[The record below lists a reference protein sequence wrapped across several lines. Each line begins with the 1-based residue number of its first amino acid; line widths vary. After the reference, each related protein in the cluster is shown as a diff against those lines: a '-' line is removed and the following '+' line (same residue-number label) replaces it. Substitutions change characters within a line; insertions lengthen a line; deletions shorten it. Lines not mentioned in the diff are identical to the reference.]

1 MKKIFTLFSAMLMA
15 FVTNAT
21 KIVIN
26 GPTAPATQVENAL
39 KTNIPNYDTI
49 VLKAGTFFES
59 YSDYVKFNKNVVI
72 LADEKAAT
80 KPIVKIQAQIRM
92 YNGAKV
98 KVKGIEF
105 DGSAQGS
112 LKTET
117 EAAHAYE
124 HFILFID
131 GNSNKLEFENCV
143 FHDWGKGVNSS
154 GDIFSCRSDKS
165 ANFDSLTLKSC
176 TFNNNANRVFNIE
189 TTPKSLV
196 IEGCHFEDFTKP
208 ILYGSTTTAKLK
220 SCIIKDSYFNDDI
233 TAESAINWIGTKL
246 DYLNIENCQFS
257 GFTGDII
264 TGSTNIDSC
273 FIKNST
279 FSGSSTR
286 LIQVSTTTVD
296 TLQIDGCTF
305 SGFSEPV
312 IDCSATAT
320 MDTCIIKGSTF
331 TNITKNA
338 LNLSS
343 CTLKFVEIDGCTFT
357 NLKQPI
363 LVSNASSSLDSC
375 VIKGSS
381 NTGTNT
387 AANIINWTGTKL
399 DHLYMNGCT
408 FSGFSGVSL
417 VSSPALASLEV
428 FNTKVSGGTKFFEN
442 STNSGFIRLDGCE
455 VANYSNIMIEGTSS
469 SHLDSCII
477 KNCYFHNSTGSAI
490 FLRSSSTTNPC
501 DKLHVINSTFANF
514 SGFSDGLIEVR
525 TNDAFHSDP
534 NDDAEVLVDH
544 CTFYSFIKNADNTY
558 GCVDIRKSTKGTVSN
573 CIFENPTPLTTGQY
587 NECSTYMY
595 GGYLYSTLSNNT
607 SGHRSGPTTNA
618 TGTKTG
624 DPLFANAASGNFHLG
639 AGSPALGAATDGS
652 DLGDPRWWTYGR
664 DVIVDRFGTICLPYG
679 VKAGTYS
686 GATFYSIA
694 GKRLDGSSQPY
705 SLVLETVSG
714 DLKAGQPYFF
724 EASATSLTAP
734 YDGTPAEAGN
744 YKGLF
749 GTLEDLDATAMNALV
764 GTDGKEIYLLSSNT
778 IVKAGT
784 GCSLAANRA
793 YIDMAKVPE
802 YVEPSTPAPG
812 IREIPMTPQSGTSLQ
827 DVENAETAVKFI
839 ENGRILILRDGIT
852 YDALGRVVR

>member
-477 KNCYFHNSTGSAI
+477 NNCYFHNGANSVVNFAKT
-490 FLRSSSTTNPC
+490 SSSRHSC
-501 DKLHVINSTFANF
+501 DNLNINNSTFSKF
-514 SGFSDGLIEVR
+514 SGFNSALIIQYSKNE
-525 TNDAFHSDP
+525 DKAASIE
-534 NDDAEVLVDH
+534 DDAKLVVDH
-544 CTFYSFIKNADNTY
+544 CTFYYFAKSVPYSGDGSSTYAFIDS
-558 GCVDIRKSTKGTVSN
+558 RKSNNVLISN
-573 CIFENPTPLTTGQY
+573 CVFVNPETFPTGLY
-587 NECSTYMY
+587 TARASYIY
-595 GGYLYSTLSNNT
+595 GGSIKKCLRWNVA
-607 SGHRSGPTTNA
+607 GHRDTPSSGNDINS
-618 TGTKTG
+618 
-624 DPLFANAASGNFHLG
+624 DPLMLDTAKANFTLG
-639 AGSPALGAATDGS
+639 YGSPALNAGTDGS
-652 DLGDPRWWTYGR
+652 NLGDPRWWPNTRTNISEGTW
-664 DVIVDRFGTICLPYG
+664 GTICIPYAVSALPEG
-679 VKAGTYS
+679 VD
-686 GATFYSIA
+686 FYSIA
-694 GKRLDGSSQPY
+694 GKTASSVLLADVDALEAGKPY
-705 SLVLETVSG
+705 IFNVTSPLLNDRFSLNWISGAPTV
-714 DLKAGQPYFF
+714 AGTDNQ
-724 EASATSLTAP
+724 LV
-734 YDGTPAEAGN
+734 GTYEEVTLSAGN
-744 YKGLF
+744 Y
-749 GTLEDLDATAMNALV
+749 
-764 GTDGKEIYLLSSNT
+764 
-778 IVKAGT
+778 IVFNGELRQVPASGVTVKCGAYH
-784 GCSLAANRA
+784 A
-793 YIDMAKVPE
+793 YIADIDAITTLVAAAPGMRELP
-802 YVEPSTPAPG
+802 YAPG
-812 IREIPMTPQSGTSLQ
+812 ISTSIENTEKK
-827 DVENAETAVKFI
+827 VEVVKFFR
-839 ENGRILILRDGIT
+839 NGQLYIQRDGIV
-852 YDALGRVVR
+852 YDALGRVIR